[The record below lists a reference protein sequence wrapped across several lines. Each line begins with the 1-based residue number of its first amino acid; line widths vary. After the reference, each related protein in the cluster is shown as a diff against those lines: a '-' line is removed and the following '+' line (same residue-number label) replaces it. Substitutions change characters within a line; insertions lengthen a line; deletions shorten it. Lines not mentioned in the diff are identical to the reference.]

1 MRIISGDFKDY
12 YDPTIEDSYMKDN
25 YMVDG
30 EPTALEIL
38 DTAGQDT
45 FIAMRN
51 HYYQNMD
58 GFVLVYSV
66 TDKNSVADVED
77 RFNEMK
83 LVRDPDNTGDLPP
96 IVVVGNKCDMEDQ
109 RVVPTEEGE
118 NLAKTMGESAVF
130 LESSAK
136 ANINIDNIFQEIV
149 KAIKKQKAKPTKA
162 PKKGNGCCCTII

>member
-1 MRIISGDFKDY
+1 MRIISGDFKVGSQSVVYLREYLLLMPCCQDY

-66 TDKNSVADVED
+66 TDK
-77 RFNEMK
+77 
-83 LVRDPDNTGDLPP
+83 
-96 IVVVGNKCDMEDQ
+96 
-109 RVVPTEEGE
+109 
-118 NLAKTMGESAVF
+118 
-130 LESSAK
+130 
-136 ANINIDNIFQEIV
+136 
-149 KAIKKQKAKPTKA
+149 
-162 PKKGNGCCCTII
+162 